1 MGAYEDLTKSR
12 ALNDY
17 TADKVTP
24 PKKWE
29 EPKKVAFCISTTA
42 PGESMANYPQ
52 HGKEAE

>member
-1 MGAYEDLTKSR
+1 MGAYEELTKNR

-17 TADKVTP
+17 TADKANP

-42 PGESMANYPQ
+42 PGQSMDPYPQ